1 MSTDGATS
9 KPGSATAAA
18 TPPAGVHASSTPTN
32 TPRSITRTSC
42 STQDKMIG
50 RSVGKARI
58 LKRLGRG
65 GMGDVY
71 LCQHP
76 DYDKAVAI
84 KILPPDLTR
93 NDELLQRFRREAES
107 AARLEDPNLVEIYDV
122 GEENGFHYILMAF
135 VDGVNLQEH
144 LDDHGKLDF
153 KEAARIGYEVACG
166 LKAVHSEGI
175 IHRDIK
181 PANILIATTREVKIV
196 DFGLAF
202 DAEDK
207 TTLTVAG
214 AVMGTPW
221 YLSPEQAEGKRADAR
236 SDVYSLGVCLYMMV
250 CGVRPF
256 MGESHMAVL
265 YKQIHERPRDPR
277 FHRPDVSD
285 YLADLILK
293 ALEKK
298 PERRFQSAEDIA
310 RALDLFVRGTYPR
323 KVVAPPP
330 PPARVAEPAAPPV
343 AAPAR
348 KARSPFFSFAF
359 AGWVIIVLASVL
371 SIFFVSSSE
380 PLPAPPAAEP
390 KQEAAAPPVPPA
402 DPVDPA
408 VFAGL
413 LTEADQRQIAD
424 RNYAPVIQRLLDRH
438 QAEKSAAVKAALSRV
453 GLKLSCA
460 AKVTSQYRTVV
471 AAEKSPAVKLRD
483 GRVSFYPGTPVPAVH
498 ADTIVEFAR
507 RSREVTELDLAFFLL
522 VDGEVRAAIDRAF
535 SGRDIRPEFRPH
547 LEDLVETALAQK
559 RDAREIA
566 ERLGAI
572 RDRLPASLGAKVD
585 AALRK

>member
-1 MSTDGATS
+1 MSEGAPS

-18 TPPAGVHASSTPTN
+18 TPPTGT
-32 TPRSITRTSC
+32 RSITRTSS

-76 DYDKAVAI
+76 DYPKAVAI

-93 NDELLQRFRREAES
+93 NDELLQRFKREAAS
-107 AARLEDPNLVEIYDV
+107 AARLDHPNLVEIYDI
-122 GEENGFHYILMAF
+122 GEENGLHYILMAY
-135 VDGVNLQEH
+135 VDGMNLQEH
-144 LDDHGKLDF
+144 LDDQGKMEYR
-153 KEAARIGYEVACG
+153 EASRIAYEVALG
-166 LKAVHSEGI
+166 MQAVHGEGI

-181 PANILIATTREVKIV
+181 PANILISTNRDVKIV

-236 SDVYSLGVCLYMMV
+236 SDIYSLGVCLYLMV

-256 MGESHMAVL
+256 LGESHMAVL

-277 FHRPDVSD
+277 FHRPEIPD

-298 PERRFQSAEDIA
+298 PERRFQSSAEIA
-310 RALDLFVRGTYPR
+310 RALDAFIKNTYPR
-323 KVVAPPP
+323 KVVAAP
-330 PPARVAEPAAPPV
+330 PPALRPVEPAPAPAPTAEPRPRA
-343 AAPAR
+343 
-348 KARSPFFSFAF
+348 PFFRFAF
-359 AGWVIIVLASVL
+359 AGWVLVVLFTVL
-371 SIFFVSSSE
+371 SIFFVSSGT
-380 PLPAPPAAEP
+380 PPA
-390 KQEAAAPPVPPA
+390 QETAPAAAPQD
-402 DPVDPA
+402 DPGAAPSEAVDPA
-408 VFAGL
+408 VFAGI
-413 LTEADQRQIAD
+413 LTDADQRQIAD
-424 RNYAPVIQRLLDRH
+424 RNYGPVIKRLLDRH
-438 QAEKSAAVKAALSRV
+438 QAERSSAVKAVLSRV
-453 GLKLSCA
+453 GLKLSAA
-460 AKVTSQYRTVV
+460 AKVTSQYRALI
-471 AAEKSPAVKLRD
+471 AADRSPTIKLRD
-483 GRVSFYPGTPVPAVH
+483 GRITAYAFTPISSVH
-498 ADTIVEFAR
+498 SDTIVDVAR
-507 RSREVTELDLAFFLL
+507 RSRDVVPLDLAFFLI
-522 VDGEVRAAIDRAF
+522 VDGDARAALEQVFA
-535 SGRDIRPEFRPH
+535 GRDVRPECKAH
-547 LEDLVETALAQK
+547 LEDLVESALAQK

-566 ERLGAI
+566 ERLALV
-572 RDRLPASLGAKVD
+572 RDRLPGPTAARVD

>member
-1 MSTDGATS
+1 MSDGAPS

-18 TPPAGVHASSTPTN
+18 TPPAGVSGTVTPPGT
-32 TPRSITRTSC
+32 RSITRTS
-42 STQDKMIG
+42 SSAQDKMIG
-50 RSVGKARI
+50 RSVGKSRI

-76 DYDKAVAI
+76 DYDKAIAI

-93 NDELLQRFRREAES
+93 NDELLQRFRREADA
-107 AARLEDPNLVEIYDV
+107 AARLDHPNLVEIYDV
-122 GEENGFHYILMAF
+122 GEENGLHYILMAY
-135 VDGVNLQEH
+135 VDGMNLQEH
-144 LDDHGKLDF
+144 LDDQVKL
-153 KEAARIGYEVACG
+153 EYRESARIAYEVALG
-166 LKAVHSEGI
+166 LQAVHGEGI

-181 PANILIATTREVKIV
+181 PANILVSTSKDVKIV

-236 SDVYSLGVCLYMMV
+236 SDIYSLGVCLYLMV

-256 MGESHMAVL
+256 LGESHMAVL

-277 FHRPDVSD
+277 FHRPEVPD

-298 PERRFQSAEDIA
+298 PERRFQSSTEIA
-310 RALDLFVRGTYPR
+310 RALDAFIKNTYPR

-330 PPARVAEPAAPPV
+330 PALRPVEPAPA
-343 AAPAR
+343 AAPRPRA
-348 KARSPFFSFAF
+348 PFIRFAF
-359 AGWVIIVLASVL
+359 AGWVMVVLFTVL
-371 SIFFVSSSE
+371 TIFFVSSGM
-380 PLPAPPAAEP
+380 PPAPEAAPAAVP
-390 KQEAAAPPVPPA
+390 QDDPRAAAPETI
-402 DPVDPA
+402 DPS
-408 VFAGL
+408 VFAGI

-424 RNYAPVIQRLLDRH
+424 RNYGPVIKRLLERH
-438 QAEKSAAVKAALSRV
+438 QAERSPALRTVLSRV
-453 GLKLSCA
+453 GLKLSAA
-460 AKVTSQYRTVV
+460 AKVTSQYRTHI
-471 AAEKSPAVKLRD
+471 AADRSPTIKLRD
-483 GRVSFYPGTPVPAVH
+483 GRITSYAFTPVPAVH
-498 ADTIVEFAR
+498 ADTIVDVAR
-507 RSREVTELDLAFFLL
+507 RGRDVTALDLAFFLI
-522 VDGEVRAAIDRAF
+522 VDGDARSALDIVF
-535 SGRDIRPEFRPH
+535 PGRDLRPDCKAH
-547 LEDLVETALAQK
+547 LDDLVESALGQK

-566 ERLGAI
+566 ERLGQV
-572 RDRLPASLGAKVD
+572 RDRLPASTAARVD
-585 AALRK
+585 AALKK

>member
-1 MSTDGATS
+1 MSTDGAPS

-18 TPPAGVHASSTPTN
+18 TPPAGVHPSPTPSSA
-32 TPRSITRTSC
+32 PRSITRTSC
-42 STQDKMIG
+42 SAQDKMIG
-50 RSVGKARI
+50 RTVGKARI

-107 AARLEDPNLVEIYDV
+107 AARLEDPNLVEIFDV
-122 GEENGFHYILMAF
+122 GEENGFHFILMAF

-144 LDDHGKLDF
+144 LDDHGKLDCR
-153 KEAARIGYEVACG
+153 EAARIAFEVACG

-181 PANILIATTREVKIV
+181 PANILISTTKEVKIV

-256 MGESHMAVL
+256 VGESHMAVL

-277 FHRPDVSD
+277 FHRPEIPD

-298 PERRFQSAEDIA
+298 PERRFQSTQEMAH
-310 RALDLFVRGTYPR
+310 ALDLFIKNTYPR
-323 KVVAPPP
+323 KVNPTPIVMP
-330 PPARVAEPAAPPV
+330 
-343 AAPAR
+343 APAR
-348 KARSPFFSFAF
+348 IAAAPIPAPPKPARSPFISFAF
-359 AGWVIIVLASVL
+359 AGWVIVVLATALTV
-371 SIFFVSSSE
+371 FFVSAGRKAE
-380 PLPAPPAAEP
+380 KVEEPAP
-390 KQEAAAPPVPPA
+390 
-402 DPVDPA
+402 
-408 VFAGL
+408 
-413 LTEADQRQIAD
+413 
-424 RNYAPVIQRLLDRH
+424 
-438 QAEKSAAVKAALSRV
+438 
-453 GLKLSCA
+453 
-460 AKVTSQYRTVV
+460 
-471 AAEKSPAVKLRD
+471 
-483 GRVSFYPGTPVPAVH
+483 
-498 ADTIVEFAR
+498 
-507 RSREVTELDLAFFLL
+507 
-522 VDGEVRAAIDRAF
+522 
-535 SGRDIRPEFRPH
+535 
-547 LEDLVETALAQK
+547 
-559 RDAREIA
+559 
-566 ERLGAI
+566 
-572 RDRLPASLGAKVD
+572 
-585 AALRK
+585 